1 MEQLHITISNEQ
13 KKIMQ
18 EEAKSKG
25 LSLSAYI
32 RLILSERNK

>member
-13 KKIMQ
+13 KKKMQ